1 MLRGLSML
9 QIDHWLLSRHVPG
22 GRKFPE
28 LDCWGLVCD
37 VYRSLGAELPEFA
50 DLSQSTMG
58 QGYDQCLAAHVF
70 YPVTVPEDF
79 DLVAFFHR
87 DRFYHVGIW
96 YQEKMLHTTERKN
109 CRLERVSHF
118 MLYAS
123 NYNVRFYRCALLS
136 APGKISPS
144 R

>member
-1 MLRGLSML
+1 MPRGLSML

-79 DLVAFFHR
+79 DLVAFLHR
-87 DRFYHVGIW
+87 GKCSTQRSGR
-96 YQEKMLHTTERKN
+96 T
-109 CRLERVSHF
+109 
-118 MLYAS
+118 A
-123 NYNVRFYRCALLS
+123 ALSVYL
-136 APGKISPS
+136 ISCFTHHLPIIM
-144 R
+144 